1 MGNVWSLK
9 NEKGLH
15 TDAVR
20 GTAKNRTE
28 ELRMASRR
36 QRRVERDRGEKPP
49 QRRREGQQ
57 LRNTRPAK
65 KQRTFGGMMGK
76 FFSLLLICVILLC
89 GVTVGGMFA
98 AQKLNIKLGNAT
110 TGSAQLD
117 ISQEKQD
124 ELFSKQTHER
134 INVLLV
140 GTDKG
145 GSNTDV
151 LMLVSYDVDGGKIH
165 MTSILRDFWA
175 VNDGKGH
182 RVNSCMALGGD
193 ELLLETITDLT
204 GVPINYYAKVDTTG
218 FREVVDILGGVDFYV
233 PRDMDYDDPAQ
244 GLSIH
249 LKEGMQHLDGAQAE
263 GLVRYRHGN
272 RQANGKMPGYIRGDY
287 ERTQVQ
293 RDFIKAIIE
302 QKLNVSLIFKAPEL
316 YSTITQYVKT
326 NFTATDMMKNVG
338 LLDNMLRLSS
348 EDIVSHEMKAVS
360 ATIGGASVQ
369 VPDIEYNLE
378 LCRLY
383 FGGSGTSD
391 QLDVYKNNFAKYGG
405 HTAVAELQQTETTEE
420 AQTDAA
426 A

>member
-1 MGNVWSLK
+1 
-9 NEKGLH
+9 
-15 TDAVR
+15 
-20 GTAKNRTE
+20 
-28 ELRMASRR
+28 
-36 QRRVERDRGEKPP
+36 
-49 QRRREGQQ
+49 
-57 LRNTRPAK
+57 
-65 KQRTFGGMMGK
+65 MMGK
-76 FFSLLLICVILLC
+76 FFSLLLVCVILLC
-89 GVTVGGMFA
+89 SVTVGGMFA
-98 AQKLNIKLGNAT
+98 AQKLNIKLGNFT
-110 TGSAQLD
+110 VGGTQLD
-117 ISQEKQD
+117 ISKEKQD
-124 ELFSKQTHER
+124 ELFAEQAHGR

-151 LMLVSYDVDGGKIH
+151 LMLMSYDIDGGKIH

-175 VNDGKGH
+175 INDGKGH

-193 ELLLETITDLT
+193 ELLLETVTDMT
-204 GVPINYYAKVDTTG
+204 GVPINYYAKVDTAG

-272 RQANGKMPGYIRGDY
+272 RLPNGKMPGYIRGDY

-293 RDFIKAIIE
+293 RDFMKAIFE
-302 QKLNVSLIFKAPEL
+302 QKVNAGLILKAPEL
-316 YSTITQYVKT
+316 YNSMTQYVKT
-326 NFTATDMMKNVG
+326 NFTFGDMMKNVG
-338 LLDNMLRLSS
+338 LLDNMLKLTSD
-348 EDIVSHEMKAVS
+348 DIVSHEMKAVS
-360 ATIGGASVQ
+360 ASIGGASVQ

-391 QLDVYKNNFAKYGG
+391 QLDAYKNNFAKYGG
-405 HTAVAELQQTETTEE
+405 HTAVAELQQPETTEE
-420 AQTDAA
+420 TQTDAA

>member
-1 MGNVWSLK
+1 
-9 NEKGLH
+9 
-15 TDAVR
+15 
-20 GTAKNRTE
+20 
-28 ELRMASRR
+28 MAGKRE
-36 QRRVERDRGEKPP
+36 RRVIRDSRDYTP
-49 QRRREGQQ
+49 QRRTQREEP
-57 LRNTRPAK
+57 RTTRPAK
-65 KQRTFGGMMGK
+65 KQMTFGGMMGR
-76 FFSLLLICVILLC
+76 FFSLLLICMVLLC
-89 GVTVGGMFA
+89 SVTAGGIFA
-98 AQKLNIKLGNAT
+98 AQKLNIKLSGVT
-110 TGSAQLD
+110 VGSTQLD
-117 ISQEKQD
+117 MSKEKQK
-124 ELFSKQTHER
+124 ELLTEQAHGR

-151 LMLVSYDVDGGKIH
+151 LMLVSYDINNGKIH

-175 VNDGKGH
+175 INDGKGH

-193 ELLLETITDLT
+193 ELLLETVTDLT

-233 PRDMDYDDPAQ
+233 PRNMDYDDPAQ

-272 RQANGKMPGYIRGDY
+272 RQANGKMAGYVRGDY

-293 RDFIKAIIE
+293 RDFIKAMIE
-302 QKLNVSLIFKAPEL
+302 QKLNAKLILKAPEL

-326 NFTATDMMKNVG
+326 NFIASDMVKNVG
-338 LLDNMLRLSS
+338 LLDNMLKLSS
-348 EDIVSHEMKAVS
+348 DDIVSHEMKAVDANIS
-360 ATIGGASVQ
+360 GASVQ

-391 QLDVYKNNFAKYGG
+391 QLDTYKNSFAKYGG
-405 HTAVAELQQTETTEE
+405 HTAVAELQQSAEDS
-420 AQTDAA
+420 QTDAA

>member
-1 MGNVWSLK
+1 
-9 NEKGLH
+9 
-15 TDAVR
+15 
-20 GTAKNRTE
+20 
-28 ELRMASRR
+28 
-36 QRRVERDRGEKPP
+36 
-49 QRRREGQQ
+49 
-57 LRNTRPAK
+57 
-65 KQRTFGGMMGK
+65 MGK
-76 FFSLLLICVILLC
+76 FFSLLFICVLLLC
-89 GVTVGGMFA
+89 SVTAGGIFA
-98 AQKLNIKLGNAT
+98 AQKLNIPLGTIKLG
-110 TGSAQLD
+110 SLQLD
-117 ISQEKQD
+117 MSKEKQE
-124 ELFSKQTHER
+124 ELFTEQAHGR

-151 LMLVSYDVDGGKIH
+151 LMLVSYDIDNGKIH
-165 MTSILRDFWA
+165 MTSVLRDFWA
-175 VNDGKGH
+175 INDGKGH

-193 ELLLETITDLT
+193 ELLLQTVTDLT

-233 PRDMDYDDPAQ
+233 PRNMDYDDPAQ

-272 RQANGKMPGYIRGDY
+272 RQANGKMAGYVRGDY

-293 RDFIKAIIE
+293 RDFIKAMIE
-302 QKLNVSLIFKAPEL
+302 QKLNAKLILKAPEL

-326 NFTATDMMKNVG
+326 NFTAGDMMKNIG
-338 LLDNMLRLSS
+338 LLDNMLKLSS
-348 EDIVSHEMKAVS
+348 DDIISYEMKAVDAS
-360 ATIGGASVQ
+360 IGGASVQ

-391 QLDVYKNNFAKYGG
+391 QLEVYKNNFAKYGG
-405 HTAVAELQQTETTEE
+405 HTAVAELQQPETTQET
-420 AQTDAA
+420 QMDAA